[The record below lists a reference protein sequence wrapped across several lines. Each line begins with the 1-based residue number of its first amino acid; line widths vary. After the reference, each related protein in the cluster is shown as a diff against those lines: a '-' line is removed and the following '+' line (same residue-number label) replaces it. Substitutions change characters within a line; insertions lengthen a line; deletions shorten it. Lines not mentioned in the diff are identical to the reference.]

1 MSDSAIMHWLRWA
14 LGIPRFR
21 NARLPNLKW
30 GVCTY
35 RRISPTALWVELL
48 VSAPSRV
55 TFSDMDRAITMPAR
69 VIAWLLFAVLLCLV
83 IAPPHCDLCDGPL
96 DRTSFSRQAIVN
108 QQQPTT
114 PERCNGICWCCGFHG
129 LPNPSSR
136 FGPGEYWDL
145 RCLSLNR
152 ALLFSRHAQPSFDL
166 PVRMSPLSLTV
177 PCL

>member
-1 MSDSAIMHWLRWA
+1 MHVCLTSN
-14 LGIPRFR
+14 GV
-21 NARLPNLKW
+21 
-30 GVCTY
+30 VCTY

-129 LPNPSSR
+129 LPNPVL
-136 FGPGEYWDL
+136 DL
-145 RCLSLNR
+145 GRVNTGTSDVEPEPRSPVFEARSAIFRPPR
-152 ALLFSRHAQPSFDL
+152 ADVSA
-166 PVRMSPLSLTV
+166 
-177 PCL
+177 